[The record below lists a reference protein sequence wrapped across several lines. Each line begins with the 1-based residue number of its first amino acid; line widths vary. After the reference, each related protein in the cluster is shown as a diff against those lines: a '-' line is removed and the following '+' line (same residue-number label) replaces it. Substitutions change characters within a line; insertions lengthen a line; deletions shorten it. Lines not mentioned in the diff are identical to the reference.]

1 MMEKWLLSEG
11 QGKDSLSSNRAGGDG
26 KMKITISYFMIVP
39 KTGSMLLMV
48 AGWVLMRKWFQ
59 ILV

>member
-1 MMEKWLLSEG
+1 MEEWLLNEG
-11 QGKDSLSSNRAGGDG
+11 QGKGSLSSNRTGGDG

-39 KTGSMLLMV
+39 KTVSMLLMV

-59 ILV
+59 IFV